1 MSTQKKAL
9 GRGLGALIPSRPV
22 EPPAV
27 AGSGMAQVPMDQI
40 SPNPYQPRKT
50 FNDASI

>member
-22 EPPAV
+22 EAPPPPPPA
-27 AGSGMAQVPMDQI
+27 ASQGSGLAMVPIELI
-40 SPNPYQPRKT
+40 SPNP
-50 FNDASI
+50 